1 MINRSYLFLIINFYQ
16 HDLATPTDSL
26 SQQYRCRRTGAYIS
40 LELFCFVNI
49 TSSCSLIPQR
59 DRQTDRRA
67 GRQADRQA
75 GGQAGTEA
83 DKQTDRRAGGGGA
96 GRQTDRQTGG
106 RAGRQI
112 DRYGQL
118 IAWCLLECFSG
129 LIYAVAW

>member
-26 SQQYRCRRTGAYIS
+26 SQQYRCRTGAYIS
-40 LELFCFVNI
+40 PELFCFVNI

-75 GGQAGTEA
+75 GRQAGR
-83 DKQTDRRAGGGGA
+83 QTDRQAGERAGGRA